1 MVIDNPE
8 KAAALKALQSL
19 IYKSRADNYNR
30 RNGLQL
36 LFNYCVG
43 DMTKTYYK
51 NEAYKAREA
60 LNMLREADAEERLV
74 FDYLDGTVLFYENM
88 ADGTI
93 IE

>member
-1 MVIDNPE
+1 MVVDDPE

-19 IYKSRADNYNR
+19 IYKSRAANYNR
-30 RNGLQL
+30 CNGLQL

-43 DMTKTYYK
+43 DMTKTYYT
-51 NEAYKAREA
+51 NEARKAREA
-60 LNMLREADAEERLV
+60 LNMLGEADADERLV

-88 ADGTI
+88 ADGKI